1 MESPSPGERI
11 RPSAVII
18 LYRRAPDLEVFLVE
32 RSQKTRFFPGYH
44 AFPGGVLDPGE
55 SDRALAGI
63 RELAEET
70 TVRVEVGA
78 LRQAATLLT
87 PPFGPMRYDTTFF
100 FCEMPQGQTAVV
112 DGEELVSGAW
122 LTPREALR
130 RFEQNAFPIP
140 PPTIA
145 FLRAL
150 ESYGDVTRVADES
163 RALDGSPH
171 HERFRIE
178 MHPGVYVMPLRAPT
192 LPPAITQNCYV
203 LDGDPIL
210 VIDPGSPRADQWDAL
225 HYLLDELL
233 GRQPRTAAVPA
244 GTASVTADGREV
256 VIALTHHHGDHVSAV
271 AATKA
276 RYHATVVA
284 HRATQDLLPRHLV
297 DEAIE
302 DEYEFDLG
310 VWAQKPWVV
319 RALFTPGHAP
329 GHLAFRDERWGAIFA
344 GDLVSGVSTILID
357 PVEGDM
363 GAYLKSLQRMADLK
377 PMLVLPGHGPVMPS
391 AAFAKAIE
399 HRKVREGKVVAALS
413 KGPATIAELLPT
425 VYDDTPEQAWP
436 LAARSM
442 ESILKHL
449 EKTGRARRD
458 GESWSRSP

>member
-1 MESPSPGERI
+1 M
-11 RPSAVII
+11 I
-18 LYRRAPDLEVFLVE
+18 LYRRSPELEVFLVE

-44 AFPGGVLDPGE
+44 AFPGGVLDQGE
-55 SDRALAGI
+55 SDRALAGV

-70 TVRVEVGA
+70 SVRVSADA

-100 FCEMPQGQTAVV
+100 FCEMPEGQTATV
-112 DGEELVSGAW
+112 DGQELVSGAW

-130 RFEQNAFPIP
+130 RFEQDAFPIP

-150 ESYGDVTRVADES
+150 ESMGDVNRVADES

-178 MHPGVYVMPLRAPT
+178 MHPGVFVLPLRAPT
-192 LPPAITQNCYV
+192 LPPATTQNCYV

-210 VIDPGSPRADQWDAL
+210 VIDPGSPRTDQWEVL
-225 HYLLDELL
+225 HYLLDEL
-233 GRQPRTAAVPA
+233 TE
-244 GTASVTADGREV
+244 DGREV
-256 VIALTHHHGDHVSAV
+256 VIALTHHHGDHVGAV

-276 RYHATVVA
+276 RYHAKVVA
-284 HRATQDLLPRHLV
+284 HRATQDRLPRHLV

-302 DEYEFDLG
+302 DDYEFDLG
-310 VWAQKPWVV
+310 KWTHKEWTV
-319 RALFTPGHAP
+319 RALHTPGHAA

-344 GDLVSGVSTILID
+344 GDLVSGVSTILVD
-357 PVEGDM
+357 PDEGDM
-363 GAYLKSLQRMADLK
+363 GEYLKSLQRMADLK

-391 AAFAKAIE
+391 AAFSKAIE
-399 HRKVREGKVVAALS
+399 HRKMREAKVIAALS
-413 KGPATIAELLPT
+413 ANAVAIDALLPL

-442 ESILKHL
+442 ESILLHL
-449 EKTGRARRD
+449 ERTGRARRD
-458 GESWSRSP
+458 GGDWRQS